1 MSDEYGMTAA
11 AKTGL
16 RIFEMSSRGS
26 GRTARLVERVTDE
39 DQIITPTREASDY
52 IRHRLRDAGKKTRV
66 FTIPVDRFKPEYSAN
81 GRTFFDHTWIEQYM
95 LQSICRAED
104 DIEAMQRA
112 MSKTWPE
119 APPKPD
125 SLSARWLGEYA
136 VRV

>member
-1 MSDEYGMTAA
+1 MSDEYGLTAA

-39 DQIITPTREASDY
+39 DQIVVPKREVAEY
-52 IRHRLRDAGKKTRV
+52 IRRKLRDAGKKTRV
-66 FTIPVDRFKPEYSAN
+66 LVVDRFNPEHRAQN
-81 GRTFFDHTWIEQYM
+81 GRTFFDHTWIEQY
-95 LQSICRAED
+95 IRDATCRAED

-119 APPKPD
+119 APKPD
-125 SLSARWLGEYA
+125 SIPARIVNEYA
-136 VRV
+136 VRL